1 MIDVMSKVRYRVK
14 DKNVWSL
21 AESPP
26 NLIVFINEY
35 LKMQLTKNSE
45 NLTCYRYLVR
55 EHRYQL
61 NFCCIALLM

>member
-1 MIDVMSKVRYRVK
+1 MIRYLRYKVG
-14 DKNVWSL
+14 DKNVRSL

-26 NLIVFINEY
+26 NLMVFINEY

-55 EHRYQL
+55 EHRY
-61 NFCCIALLM
+61 